1 MRLGILASGNLG
13 CSVLKYLRD
22 KYDVVFVMTDKNS
35 LSIINLCEEYNFPYY
50 SGNPRKG
57 RSKEFIQGKKI
68 DVLVSVNYL
77 FIIEEDLIKLPEKL
91 AFNIHGSLLPKYRGR
106 TPHVWAIINNE
117 KVTGITAH
125 IIDSG
130 CDTGDIIEQIEVEID
145 VNDTGATI
153 LKKYEKLYIPLID
166 SVLLKVKDNKLQFI
180 SQDTEKA
187 SFFGKRNPEDGK
199 INWEWQKERIWN
211 WVRAQAHPY
220 PGAFAY
226 YHTEKVIIDEICFV
240 DHTFNYEM
248 PNGLILC
255 SEPLKVKTPN
265 GVIEIKKIRNQQ
277 KNFIVGD
284 LLN

>member
-1 MRLGILASGNLG
+1 MTLGILASGNLG
-13 CSVLKYLRD
+13 YSVVMQLID
-22 KYDVVFVMTDKNS
+22 KYEIVFVMTDKSS
-35 LSIINLCEEYNFPYY
+35 LDIINLCEKNNFPFYL
-50 SGNPRKG
+50 GNPRKG

-77 FIIEEDLIKLPEKL
+77 FIIEEDLIRHPEKL

-117 KVTGITAH
+117 KLTGITAH
-125 IIDSG
+125 VIDSG
-130 CDTGDIIEQIEVEID
+130 CDTGGIIDQIEVEIEKG
-145 VNDTGATI
+145 DTGATI

-166 SVLLKVKDNKLQFI
+166 SVLRKVIEGSLKII
-180 SQDTEKA
+180 SQDSNKA
-187 SFFGKRNPEDGK
+187 SFFGMRTPEDGK
-199 INWEWQKERIWN
+199 INWDWQRERILN
-211 WVRAQAHPY
+211 WVRAQAYPY
-220 PGAFAY
+220 PGAFANY
-226 YHTEKVIIDEICFV
+226 NNARIIIDEITFV
-240 DHTFNYEM
+240 DYTFNYEM

-277 KNFIVGD
+277 ANFKVGE